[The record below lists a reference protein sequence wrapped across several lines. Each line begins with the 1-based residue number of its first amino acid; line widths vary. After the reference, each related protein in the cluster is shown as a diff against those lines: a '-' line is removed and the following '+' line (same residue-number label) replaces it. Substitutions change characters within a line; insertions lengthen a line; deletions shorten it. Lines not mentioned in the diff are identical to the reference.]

1 MVLTFHVPMLVM
13 VLVEMMVIGLVAS
26 KRLSLLGVILSPAM
40 GPSSPRALVTFEFLV
55 RESVTFLFFRG
66 GVVGPTPNPQ
76 PEGPGVVLRLS
87 STMSPAR
94 LG

>member
-1 MVLTFHVPMLVM
+1 MLVV
-13 VLVEMMVIGLVAS
+13 VLVEMMVVSLVAS
-26 KRLSLLGVILSPAM
+26 KGLPLLSVILSPTV

-55 RESVTFLFFRG
+55 HKSITLFFFQG
-66 GVVGPTPNPQ
+66 GVLGPTPNPQ
-76 PEGPGVVLRLS
+76 SGGPGVALRLF